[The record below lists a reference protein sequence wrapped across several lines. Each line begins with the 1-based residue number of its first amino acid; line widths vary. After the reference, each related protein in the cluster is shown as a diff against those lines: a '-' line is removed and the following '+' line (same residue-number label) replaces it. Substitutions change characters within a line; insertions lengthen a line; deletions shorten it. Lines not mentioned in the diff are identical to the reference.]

1 MKTIFHAGSD
11 PIKVLHNLQ
20 CIFGTNNVILAGG
33 ALRDDYMDKSDEISD
48 YDIFINNNT
57 FIPERPKSAVKRTTE
72 EYGRK
77 TFEDNIVKRV
87 FPHCTNFDLLFDG
100 TYMTCE
106 DQLDCCGDIKPGPN
120 SQVLGVWEID
130 DHNDNVYQ
138 LVFTKLNP
146 VDHINKYFDIG
157 FCKVYC
163 DGTKIRYT
171 ADFLHDAK
179 NRQLTIVGDDMTADQ
194 VEYTIN
200 HHCDK
205 IQWKYGNSFRIVVPE
220 RYQKFVNGQ
229 GFPTR

>member
-1 MKTIFHAGSD
+1 MKTIFHTGSD

-20 CIFGTNNVILAGG
+20 RLFGTNNAILAGG

-48 YDIFINNNT
+48 YDIFIHTNNNLLH
-57 FIPERPKSAVKRTTE
+57 PKNTLIDEYVKN
-72 EYGRK
+72 RK
-77 TFEDNIVKRV
+77 SFEDYIIKRV
-87 FPHCTNFDLLFDG
+87 FPHCSNFDQLFDS

-171 ADFLHDAK
+171 TDFLHDAK

-220 RYQKFVNGQ
+220 RYQKFVEGQ